1 MFRFFSFFVYFL
13 LILIISVYYTV
24 LLDHLTFVFSV
35 NLPLR
40 KILRVLK
47 FHIPGRSE

>member
-1 MFRFFSFFVYFL
+1 MFWFFSFFAHFL
-13 LILIISVYYTV
+13 LIQIISVYYTL

-47 FHIPGRSE
+47 LHIPGLSE